1 MNVDPVILRAF
12 AGMLQQSAGV
22 LGGADALEPFRTSEG
37 VLRGTEFGESNALAA
52 AATAA
57 AIHALAGRM
66 SSVADIAAGVA
77 RDYEVAEHEFV
88 AKLSMMD
95 GPK

>member
-1 MNVDPVILRAF
+1 MNVDPAILRAF
-12 AGMLQQSAGV
+12 AGVLEQSAGALSGV
-22 LGGADALEPFRTSEG
+22 NALEPFRNSEG
-37 VLRGTEFGESNALAA
+37 VMRGTEFDESNALAA
-52 AATAA
+52 AATAD